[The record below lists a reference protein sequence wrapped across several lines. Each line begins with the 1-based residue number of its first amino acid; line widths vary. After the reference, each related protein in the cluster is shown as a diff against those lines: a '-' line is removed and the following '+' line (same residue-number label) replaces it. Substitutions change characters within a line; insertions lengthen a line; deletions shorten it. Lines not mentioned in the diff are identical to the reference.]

1 VSSVVPE
8 SCSNPDLLGRW
19 TACAENRDGSRYT
32 QTQEATSLAGEV
44 ESSLSR
50 RRPTPELAKAA
61 REWGATM
68 PSPSAVVFAVSSL
81 REAVSMEQAR
91 GTALSQD
98 SPETPN
104 PEAADFE
111 SAVPEMVLQIIDRV
125 MSEAI
130 EGSSTSMRQAA
141 LTDPLTG
148 CANRRALEDDLER
161 AAAGA
166 NRTGLDVCVAV
177 IDLDGLKQINDT
189 NGHAAGDASLRELA
203 VALRSAIR
211 ETDTV
216 YRVGGDEFVVL
227 MPYSGIAS
235 ATTAMHRAREQGAPA
250 FSWGAASLH
259 MLSPTGNADELLD
272 LADASL
278 YASRRTARRTVA
290 GWPRH
295 RRKAMIGA
303 AAAGVIGFGFSSAY
317 VAYVFQPSS
326 DQAVIG
332 APAASS
338 GGQTKVARVGA
349 KPVSPAPGGADLP
362 PAGRDRRGD
371 GSTTGSSKPARTG
384 SNSKGGSKAR
394 IIAVPATPSG
404 LLVVAT
410 VTPKVALH
418 PKPTLVSIT
427 EPEPKLKS
435 KPKLVVKPEPNPKL
449 TSKPAPVAPPWSK
462 PPTSDRGHGRCGQH
476 RGGPPGPRRGW
487 PRTPWQ
493 RRSPTWPRWFWNH

>member
-1 VSSVVPE
+1 
-8 SCSNPDLLGRW
+8 
-19 TACAENRDGSRYT
+19 
-32 QTQEATSLAGEV
+32 
-44 ESSLSR
+44 
-50 RRPTPELAKAA
+50 
-61 REWGATM
+61 M

-81 REAVSMEQAR
+81 REAVSMEQGR

-98 SPETPN
+98 SPLSQDSRLSHDSPETPD
-104 PEAADFE
+104 PEAADGE
-111 SAVPEMVLQIIDRV
+111 SAVSAMVLQIIDRV

-203 VALRSAIR
+203 VALRSAVR
-211 ETDTV
+211 ETDSV

-227 MPYSGIAS
+227 MPYSGTAS
-235 ATTAMHRAREQGAPA
+235 ATTAMQRARERGAPA

-259 MLSPTGNADELLD
+259 MLSPTSNADELLD

-278 YASRRTARRTVA
+278 YASRRTTRRTVA

-332 APAASS
+332 APAPSS
-338 GGQTKVARVGA
+338 GGHTKVARVGA
-349 KPVSPAPGGADLP
+349 KPDSPAPGGSDLP
-362 PAGRDRRGD
+362 PARRDRRSDVSKTAG
-371 GSTTGSSKPARTG
+371 SKPARTG
-384 SNSKGGSKAR
+384 SKGKGGSKAR
-394 IIAVPATPSG
+394 IAAVPAQPSG

-418 PKPTLVSIT
+418 AKPTLVSIT
-427 EPEPKLKS
+427 EPKLKS
-435 KPKLVVKPEPNPKL
+435 KPKLVAMPEPNPKL
-449 TSKPAPVAPPWSK
+449 TSKPEPVIPPWSK

-476 RGGPPGPRRGW
+476 RGGPPGPRPGW
-487 PRTPWQ
+487 PRTSWQ
-493 RRSPTWPRWFWNH
+493 RRSPTWPLWFRNH